1 MRVEDSRGRV
11 VRHLHPVAVVTFAA
25 RLRRLLHRP
34 PTVQDCLDAV
44 HAVRRLVPPERYEE
58 MTVDY
63 RKMIAAAPCE
73 PTRAPAGRIDPMPD
87 PYKPVVS
94 GPGLV
99 ERTRQ
104 SREQHLDRFRD
115 DEGWENLGLI
125 WSEFVEPTHDTPLDG
140 AA

>member
-1 MRVEDSRGRV
+1 MT
-11 VRHLHPVAVVTFAA
+11 LAA

-73 PTRAPAGRIDPMPD
+73 PLRAPETPVAAIEWDRAKARHGDGWLPAGPP
-87 PYKPVVS
+87 PVVN